1 MNEVIALLSSVL
13 VPIIV
18 ALISSGKMAN
28 VISKKMSFQEVNQK
42 LNELDYKIDRNQADS
57 FRSRILRFNS
67 EIRKDENSH
76 DQEEF
81 NDILSTIDGYE
92 TFCRTHEDY
101 RNNKCTIAV
110 DNIRRIYKEK
120 LEDNSF

>member
-13 VPIIV
+13 VPIVV

-28 VISKKMSFQEVNQK
+28 VISKKMGFQEVNQK

-120 LEDNSF
+120 LKML

>member
-13 VPIIV
+13 VPIVV

-28 VISKKMSFQEVNQK
+28 VISKKMGLQEVNQK

>member
-13 VPIIV
+13 VPIVV

-28 VISKKMSFQEVNQK
+28 VISKKMGLQEVNQK

-67 EIRKDENSH
+67 VIRKDKNSH

>member
-28 VISKKMSFQEVNQK
+28 VISKKMGFQEVNQK

-81 NDILSTIDGYE
+81 NDILTTIDGYE

-120 LEDNSF
+120 LGDNSF

>member
-1 MNEVIALLSSVL
+1 MDNAITLLSSVL
-13 VPIIV
+13 VPIVV

-28 VISKKMSFQEVNQK
+28 VLSKKMGFKEVTQK
-42 LNELDYKIDRNQADS
+42 LNDLDYKIDRNQADS

-92 TFCRTHEDY
+92 SFCKAHEDY
-101 RNNKCTIAV
+101 RNNKCVIAV

-120 LEDNSF
+120 LENNSF